1 MQKYAVIVAGGRGN
15 RMKSELPKQFIELA
29 GKPIL
34 MHTLEAFHFDE
45 IQILLVLPSD
55 QIEFWK
61 ELVVKHG
68 FQTPHR
74 LVVGGEARFH
84 SVLNGLNAIPDN
96 EGLVAIHDGVR
107 PLIDREIIS
116 NSFNAA
122 EKHGNA
128 IVSVQLKDSIRSIS
142 NFGNKQEDRSAF
154 RLIQTPQTFRLEL
167 IKNAFLQDFDPLF
180 TDDASVLEKAGQQIH
195 LIDGSYQN
203 IKITTPEDL
212 LIAESFLTN

>member
-1 MQKYAVIVAGGRGN
+1 MQKYAVVVAGGSGT

-34 MHTLEAFHFDE
+34 MHTLEAFHFDD

-55 QIEFWK
+55 QIDFWK
-61 ELVVKHG
+61 ELVVKHA
-68 FQTPHR
+68 FQIPHR

-84 SVLNGLNAIPDN
+84 SVLNGLNAIPDK

-107 PLIDREIIS
+107 PLIDRAIIT
-116 NSFNAA
+116 NSFEQAK
-122 EKHGNA
+122 EHGNA
-128 IVSVQLKDSIRSIS
+128 IVSIPLKDSIRSIS
-142 NFGNKQEDRSAF
+142 DFGNKQEDRSAF

-167 IKNAFLQDFDPLF
+167 IKDAFLQDFDPLF
-180 TDDASVLEKAGQQIH
+180 TDDASVLEKAGHQIH